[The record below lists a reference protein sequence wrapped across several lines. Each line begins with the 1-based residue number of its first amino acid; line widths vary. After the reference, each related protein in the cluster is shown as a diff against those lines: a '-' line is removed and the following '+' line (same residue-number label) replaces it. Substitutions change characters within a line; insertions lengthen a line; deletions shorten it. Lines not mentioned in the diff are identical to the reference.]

1 MFVGRSAKIQR
12 TERRIKWEWRY
23 DAIWCIKKIMRSVHW
38 SAAYMQ
44 CVEKPFR
51 CSSFSAKYIQSTS
64 RPLAFTITYDVTSST
79 RSFQLVNDEILK
91 TAKSEN
97 VQHSQLIDDCQWK
110 WAHFDFAKKSLKSF
124 ENGCNGWQVHRLCHN
139 FSAIFEYTH
148 HKWVVLKLWNIY
160 RLRALLSKWFDAAL
174 CYWKLKSSALLFYS
188 FQHNETQWIDNP
200 DDKAMHFSNLC
211 FGIEQNGMEWN
222 WIESWVHFHDI
233 FVINFNIECSF
244 ACVCM
249 CVR

>member
-1 MFVGRSAKIQR
+1 
-12 TERRIKWEWRY
+12 
-23 DAIWCIKKIMRSVHW
+23 MRSVHW

-124 ENGCNGWQVHRLCHN
+124 ENGCNG
-139 FSAIFEYTH
+139 
-148 HKWVVLKLWNIY
+148 
-160 RLRALLSKWFDAAL
+160 
-174 CYWKLKSSALLFYS
+174 
-188 FQHNETQWIDNP
+188 
-200 DDKAMHFSNLC
+200 
-211 FGIEQNGMEWN
+211 
-222 WIESWVHFHDI
+222 
-233 FVINFNIECSF
+233 
-244 ACVCM
+244 
-249 CVR
+249 